1 LVENL
6 NDLMEDMIDKKIE
19 TEKYSM
25 DIVVPVSY
33 KKVT

>member
-1 LVENL
+1 LIENL
-6 NDLMEDMIDKKIE
+6 NDLMEDAIDKKIRD
-19 TEKYSM
+19 KNLSM